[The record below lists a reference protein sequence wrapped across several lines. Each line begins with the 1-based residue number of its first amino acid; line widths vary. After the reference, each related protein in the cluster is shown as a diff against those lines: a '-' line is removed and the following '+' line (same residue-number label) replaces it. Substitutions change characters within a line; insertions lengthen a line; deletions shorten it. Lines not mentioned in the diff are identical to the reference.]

1 MPKIYQRKNG
11 PHLSPRTIRA
21 LRKLVPELI
30 VTDNRPEFHSKRQ
43 ERTIVEMDH
52 TQLDVWLVDDIA
64 GCRRP
69 TMTVVRVHG
78 GENQQTELL
87 STIN

>member
-1 MPKIYQRKNG
+1 MPKISQRKNG
-11 PHLSPRTIRA
+11 PHLSPSTIRA
-21 LRKLVPELI
+21 LRKLI
-30 VTDNRPEFHSKRQ
+30 VTDNGPEFRAKRQ

-52 TQLDVWLVDDIA
+52 TQLDVLLVDDIA
-64 GCRRP
+64 GCRRR
-69 TMTVVRVHG
+69 TMTAVRVHG